1 MSRLVNGA
9 CPLDCPDTCAWQV
22 EVEDGRALRLRA
34 RKDHPFT
41 RGALCGK
48 VNRYL
53 DAVDAPTRLTTPL
66 RRVGP
71 KGEGAFQAID
81 WDEAIGL
88 AAEGIRDAIDRDG
101 PEAVMPYYY
110 AGTLGHVQG
119 WSLGQRL
126 FNHLGST
133 RMLGTI
139 CTAAASAA
147 MRATTGR
154 PLGPDPEDLEHANL
168 VLIWGTNLLTANMHQ
183 WHFAHAAQERG
194 AHLVCID
201 PLPTDTALRCDEH
214 LQLLP
219 GTDGALAMG
228 LMRVVLDR
236 GRADEE
242 WLLAHAE
249 GWPDL
254 RNRLEQWTVER
265 AAAICGL
272 DTSIIEAL
280 GTRIA
285 ETRPTAIR
293 IGLGLQR
300 HGGAGSAVRAILAL
314 SAIAG
319 DYRHVGGGGL
329 CMTAGRF
336 DHVTRDLEEPADL
349 PMPPGRVINMSRLAE
364 ALTDPALDPP
374 IRSLVVWDTN
384 PAATVPDQLRAR
396 RGLLRDDL
404 HLTVLEQRMTDT
416 ALLADV
422 VLPATMQVE
431 HLDIHASYGHHY
443 LALNLP
449 AVAPP
454 DGCLTNTEIF
464 RRLAH
469 ALGLDHPRLHDSD
482 EDLARQF
489 IDTDAARARGITF
502 ESLSET
508 GFARVDDIR
517 GTAPHAEGG
526 FATPSGR
533 LRIVCPELAEEG
545 LAPVPDYLP
554 PAEGADPVLAERFPL
569 QLITPATRF
578 FLNSTFNDLEGHRR
592 KAGGPCVYLS
602 PTDAAARGI
611 GDGDVVVVRNDR
623 GAFTAPAAVH
633 PLARSGVAW
642 AYKVHATDGIRG
654 VNVNATTAVRDA
666 DMGGSPTFH
675 DNRVEIALADAA
687 ESAAAE
693 AHATAVGD

>member
-1 MSRLVNGA
+1 MSRLVHGA

-53 DAVDAPTRLTTPL
+53 DAVHAPDRLTTPL
-66 RRVGP
+66 RRTGA
-71 KGEGAFQAID
+71 KGDGAFQAID

-88 AAEGIRDAIDRDG
+88 AAAGIQAAIDRDG

-110 AGTLGHVQG
+110 AGTLGQVQG

-147 MRATTGR
+147 MAAMTGR
-154 PLGPDPEDLEHANL
+154 PLGPDPEDIEHADL
-168 VLIWGTNLLTANMHQ
+168 VLVWGANLLTSNMHQ
-183 WHFAHAAQERG
+183 WHFVHAAQQRG

-201 PLPTDTALRCDEH
+201 PLPTDTAQRCDEH
-214 LQLLP
+214 LQILP

-236 GRADEE
+236 GAADED
-242 WLLAHAE
+242 WLAAHAE
-249 GWPDL
+249 GWPEL
-254 RNRLEQWTVER
+254 RARLGDWSAER
-265 AAAICGL
+265 AAGICGI
-272 DTSIIEAL
+272 DVAAVEAL
-280 GTRIA
+280 GARIA
-285 ETRPTAIR
+285 DTRPTAIR

-300 HGGAGSAVRAILAL
+300 HGGAGAAIRTILAL
-314 SAIAG
+314 SAVAG

-336 DHVTRDLEEPADL
+336 DHLTRDLEAPADL
-349 PMPPGRVINMSRLAE
+349 PMPPGRTINMSRLAE
-364 ALTDPALDPP
+364 ALTDPDLAPP

-404 HLTVLEQRMTDT
+404 HLTVLEQRLTDT
-416 ALLADV
+416 ALVADV
-422 VLPATMQVE
+422 VLPATMQIE

-449 AVAPP
+449 AVEPP
-454 DGCLTNTEIF
+454 EGCLPNTEIF
-464 RRLAH
+464 RRLAR
-469 ALGLDHPRLHDSD
+469 ALGLDHPRLHDTD
-482 EDLARQF
+482 EELARQF

-508 GFARVDDIR
+508 GYARVDDVR
-517 GTAPHAEGG
+517 GTAPHAAGG
-526 FATPSGR
+526 FATPSGK
-533 LRIVCPELAEEG
+533 LRIVCPELADQG
-545 LAPVPDYLP
+545 LDPVPDYLP
-554 PAEGADPVLAERFPL
+554 PAEAGDPDLAARYPL
-569 QLITPATRF
+569 VLITPATRF
-578 FLNSTFNDLEGHRR
+578 FLNSTFNDLAGHRA

-602 PTDAAARGI
+602 AEDAAARGI
-611 GDGDVVVVRNDR
+611 ADGDTVEVANDR
-623 GAFTAPAAVH
+623 GSFTAPAAVH
-633 PLARSGVAW
+633 PLARPGIAW
-642 AYKVHATDGIRG
+642 AYKVHPTDGIRG
-654 VNVNATTAVRDA
+654 ANVNATTAVRDA

-675 DNRVEIALADAA
+675 DNRVEIALATGATAERDAQ
-687 ESAAAE
+687 AAA
-693 AHATAVGD
+693 AGD